1 MQKPFIIYSVAMNAS
16 PPAGSKRSTFIE
28 WADNRTPTNPF
39 VFGLRRLVRL
49 ILITLKE
56 FGTNAISIR
65 ASALTYIVL
74 LSMVPML
81 AMSTA
86 LIKGMGGGD
95 QLREMAFSYLD
106 TLEEHSA
113 PATKSDTAGLQV
125 DDTATA
131 PMDNESPSTIAAD
144 SSSSNLTSHLRS
156 ALNTLFDYVDNTNFA
171 AIGSF
176 GVIGILFSILMV
188 FNHVEK
194 ALNKIWKV
202 TKGRSMIRKLSDY
215 IMLMVLIPI
224 TINIAFASSAFLK
237 HPALFSKFEQYVPV
251 EWLQALFLQT
261 VPILVIALTFF
272 VIYTFFT
279 NTKVKYIPAITGALL
294 AATLWFSVQ
303 NIYITLQVGVANYN
317 AIYGSFASFPLFLV
331 WIYMGWIFIL
341 MGSQI
346 AYVIQNIDHH
356 RLIPQSSVPSI
367 RLSGAFDILDRVERG
382 YLENEKVTVESLIEN
397 LKDYEGELVEDVT
410 DKLLTGN
417 LIYTAKS
424 KKILLP
430 SSPTEMIDRKEV
442 IDLIFGTVTA
452 ETSGGENSR
461 QIIKAAEE
469 RAEHL
474 GDVEGNTGKPDQDS
488 GPVKQPVV

>member
-1 MQKPFIIYSVAMNAS
+1 MNAS
-16 PPAGSKRSTFIE
+16 PSNGAKRSSFIE
-28 WADNRTPTNPF
+28 WADNRNTANPATLA
-39 VFGLRRLVRL
+39 LRRLVRL
-49 ILITLKE
+49 VLITLKE

-86 LIKGMGGGD
+86 IIKGMGGGD

-106 TLEEHSA
+106 TLEGKSVALPNSDAASEQTAETSA
-113 PATKSDTAGLQV
+113 PPIAA
-125 DDTATA
+125 
-131 PMDNESPSTIAAD
+131 ESPSSAAAD
-144 SSSSNLTSHLRS
+144 SSSSNLTGHLRS

-194 ALNKIWKV
+194 ALNQIWKV

-215 IMLMVLIPI
+215 IMLMVLMPI

-237 HPALFSKFEQYVPV
+237 NPTLFSKFEQYVPID
-251 EWLQALFLQT
+251 WLQALFLQT
-261 VPILVIALTFF
+261 LPVLVIALTFF
-272 VIYTFFT
+272 VVYIFFP
-279 NTKVKYIPAITGALL
+279 NTKVKYMPAFIGSLL

-303 NIYITLQVGVANYN
+303 NVYITLQVGVANYN

-346 AYVIQNIDHH
+346 AYVIQSIDHY
-356 RLIPQSSVPSI
+356 RLIPQSSVPSL
-367 RLSGAFDILDRVERG
+367 RLSGAFDILARVEKG
-382 YLENEKVTVESLIEN
+382 YLENEEVTVETLIDD
-397 LKDYEGELVEDVT
+397 LKDYERELVEDVT
-410 DKLLTGN
+410 DELLQAK
-417 LIYTAKS
+417 LIYKAN
-424 KKILLP
+424 IQELLLP
-430 SSPTEMIDRKEV
+430 STPTESIDRRAV
-442 IDLIFGTVTA
+442 IDNIFGTVTA
-452 ETSGGENSR
+452 DTSGG
-461 QIIKAAEE
+461 IKSKKVIEAAEE

-474 GDVEGNTGKPDQDS
+474 DEQKPENGRQTIT
-488 GPVKQPVV
+488 